1 MGVWYDQ
8 KGNMFYDKQPI
19 EAREEYK
26 SMLTAMGRL
35 SQLFSD
41 SETPYLAYRA
51 HENVFAR
58 YFDVDNNARHDNSA
72 DAISSRLG
80 VGIGLKTWVG
90 RDTQKVAEFGRLRPE
105 YADLDG
111 LALVKKI
118 AHYRNERIRTTKNL
132 HGLED
137 LLYHVVKRFPGMM
150 SIFEESFDPIDIEAI
165 SLLPERGQAN
175 SVYFD
180 DGKHVYNFSKSKNTL
195 YMLFDKMTLLDSFN
209 VQIAENPFDMVWAAS
224 AAQGVVVPSTRS
236 PATEQLCLRLY
247 STSRDG
253 VKYIPEKSGLN
264 QWNGS
269 RTTYEHLP
277 DGSRISVKETPRNT
291 NEVYIPYPKVDRD
304 RGVFFPPHDIPF
316 DLTLPDGKVLSAKL
330 AQQDS
335 KAIMSNP
342 NSALGK
348 WLLRDVFELS
358 EDTVVTYDLLRTVN
372 VDSVIF
378 TKLSEGRYSVDFAEL
393 GTYESFYN
401 LEDIEAVE

>member
-1 MGVWYDQ
+1 MYYDQ
-8 KGNMFYDKQPI
+8 QTI
-19 EAREEYK
+19 EAREAYK
-26 SMLTAMGRL
+26 SMLTAIGRL

-51 HENVFAR
+51 HENIFAR

-90 RDTQKVAEFGRLRPE
+90 RDNQKVAEFGRLRPE

-132 HGLED
+132 HGLNN
-137 LLYHVVKRFPGMM
+137 LLYHVVKRYPGMM
-150 SIFEESFDPIDIEAI
+150 SIYEESFDMIDIEAI
-165 SLLPERGQAN
+165 SLLPNRGKAN
-175 SVYFD
+175 SVYFTD
-180 DGKHVYNFSKSKNTL
+180 RRHIYNFSKSKNTL
-195 YMLFDKMTLLDSFN
+195 YMLFDSMTLLDTFD
-209 VQIAENPFDMVWAAS
+209 VQIAEDPFDIVWAATAS
-224 AAQGVVVPSTRS
+224 QADIVPATRA

-247 STSRDG
+247 STKSNG
-253 VKYIPEKSGLN
+253 EKYIPDRSGLN

-269 RTTYEHLP
+269 RNSYKRNS
-277 DGSRISVKETPRNT
+277 DGSKTLTKSTPRDA
-291 NEVYIPYPKVDRD
+291 NEVYIPYPKSDRD
-304 RGVFFPPHDIPF
+304 RGDFFPPRDTPF
-316 DLTLPDGKVLSAKL
+316 DLVLPDGKILSAKVSQ
-330 AQQDS
+330 ADS

-358 EDTVVTYDLLRTVN
+358 EGTVVTYDLLRRIN
-372 VDSVIF
+372 VDSVVF
-378 TKLSEGRYSVDFAEL
+378 TKHSQGRYGVDFAEL
-393 GTYESFYN
+393 GTYEAFYN
-401 LEDIEAVE
+401 LEDIEAVD